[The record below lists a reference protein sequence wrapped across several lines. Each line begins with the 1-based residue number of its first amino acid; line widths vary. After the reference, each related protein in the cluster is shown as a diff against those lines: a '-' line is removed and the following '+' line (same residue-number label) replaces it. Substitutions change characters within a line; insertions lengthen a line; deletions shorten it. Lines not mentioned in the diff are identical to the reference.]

1 MLRLLSDECFEGK
14 VVRGLR
20 RLRPG
25 LDLVR
30 VQDVGLQSRS
40 DADVLAWAA
49 TENPVLLTH
58 DRQTVPG
65 FAYARVRAGE
75 SMPGVFVVDDKVPV
89 RAAID
94 AVLLADGASEQ
105 DEWRD
110 QVVFLPY

>member
-14 VVRGLR
+14 VVRALR

-30 VQDVGLQSRS
+30 AQDVGLMGV
-40 DADVLAWAA
+40 DDPAVLAWAA
-49 TENPVLLTH
+49 AQGRILLTH

-65 FAYARVRAGE
+65 FAYDRVRAGE
-75 SMPGVFVVDDKVPV
+75 AMPGVFVVDDRVPV

-94 AVLLADGASEQ
+94 AVLLAEDASEQ

-110 QVVFLPY
+110 RVLFLPF